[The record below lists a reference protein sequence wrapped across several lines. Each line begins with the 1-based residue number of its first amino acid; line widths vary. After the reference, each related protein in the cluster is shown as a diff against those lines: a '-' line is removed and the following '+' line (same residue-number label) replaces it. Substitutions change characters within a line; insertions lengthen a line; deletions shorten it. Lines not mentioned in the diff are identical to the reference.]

1 MILFRFLL
9 AVLTVFLFSS
19 LSAQERRSPKAEK
32 GVLDL
37 RDWNFE
43 KDGYVLLDGQ
53 WEFFWKKFIS
63 SRKEH
68 FNSEKNGFLEVPGLW
83 NGFTVD
89 GAEIPGW
96 GFGSYRLK
104 VLLPSNPVP
113 LSIHFEGA
121 ATSAV
126 LWINDRK
133 ILENGVIGTEKN
145 LSVPM
150 TKPIVAEIGLHY
162 EITLV
167 LEVANFSHY
176 KGGAWESVRLG
187 TNYQLQDFQR
197 TKEETDIFLTG
208 TILIMTLYHLG
219 LFSLR
224 KKDRSSLFFALFCI
238 AILFRIFTAGR
249 LMYIK
254 FPWVYWEFGNKLEY
268 LSLYLCVPAFFLF
281 LKSLYPD
288 EVSSRVGLLTWI
300 INGSMSAVV
309 ILTPA
314 HIYTRTLIPVEIALI
329 CTAVYGTFCLGLA
342 IWRKREGA
350 GIALIGYL
358 ALIFAGIND
367 ILYSQLII
375 NTGYYTPIGL
385 FFFIFSQSYMLSQK
399 FSKAFYNVEVLSEN
413 LQKTNESYSRFVPI
427 EFLQLLGKER
437 ITDIQLGDQVQRE
450 MTVLFSD
457 IRSFTSLSEKMTP
470 KDNFDFLNSYLQ
482 RMSPVIR
489 GSGGFIDKFIGDG
502 IMALFPDYVDD
513 ALKAALDMHSVLR
526 DLNEKRVK
534 KNYSVIKIGI
544 GIHTGNLMLG
554 TIGEKERM
562 DGSVI
567 SDSVNIASRIE
578 GLTKLYGA
586 DLLISET
593 AFQKVRNLSAFPHRK
608 IQKVRIRGKEN
619 YITILE
625 ILTEGSQEEMDKK
638 LSTLE
643 TFENAMDSY
652 SARQFSLAVNLF
664 ERVLEKNP
672 SDMTADYFLKRSL
685 MLNKM
690 KGVGNLSDEE
700 IDIL

>member
-1 MILFRFLL
+1 
-9 AVLTVFLFSS
+9 
-19 LSAQERRSPKAEK
+19 
-32 GVLDL
+32 
-37 RDWNFE
+37 E

-63 SRKEH
+63 SRNEH
-68 FNSEKNGFLEVPGLW
+68 FNSERNGFLEIPGLW
-83 NGFTVD
+83 NGFHVEGT
-89 GAEIPGW
+89 EISGW

-104 VLLPSNPVP
+104 ILLPENSPP

-126 LWINDRK
+126 LWINEAK
-133 ILENGVIGTEKN
+133 LLENGVIGTEKS
-145 LSVPM
+145 LTVPM
-150 TKPIVAEIGLHY
+150 TKPIVEEIGQHFDELNA
-162 EITLV
+162 V
-167 LEVANFSHY
+167 LEVSNFSHY
-176 KGGAWESVRLG
+176 KGGAWESIRLG
-187 TNYQLQDFQR
+187 TKYQLQSYQR

-208 TILIMTLYHLG
+208 TILIMTLYHFG

-224 KKDRSSLFFALFCI
+224 KKDRSSLYFALFCI

-249 LMYIK
+249 LMYVK
-254 FPWVYWEFGNKLEY
+254 FPWIYWEFGNKIEY

-288 EVSSRVGLLTWI
+288 EVSSRVGIFTWAV
-300 INGSMSAVV
+300 NGSMSAVV
-309 ILTPA
+309 IAAPA

-329 CTAVYGTFCLGLA
+329 LTAIYGTFCLGLA

-358 ALIFAGIND
+358 ALILAGIND

-375 NTGYYTPIGL
+375 NTGYYTPVGL

-399 FSKAFYNVEVLSEN
+399 FSKAFYSVEVLSEN

-427 EFLQLLGKER
+427 EFLHLLGKEK
-437 ITDIQLGDQVQRE
+437 ITDIQLGDQMQRE

-489 GSGGFIDKFIGDG
+489 RNGGFIDKFIGDG

-513 ALKAALDMHSVLR
+513 ALKAAVEMHSELR
-526 DLNEKRVK
+526 DLNDKRMK
-534 KNYSVIKIGI
+534 KNYPVIRIGI

-593 AFQKVRNLSAFPHRK
+593 AFQKVKDISSFPCRK
-608 IQKVRIRGKEN
+608 IQKVKIRGKEN

-625 ILTEGSQEEMDKK
+625 IFTDRFLKETEQKMLTADI
-638 LSTLE
+638 
-643 TFENAMDSY
+643 FEKAMDFY
-652 SARQFSLAVNLF
+652 TGRQFSEAVQLF
-664 ERVLEKNP
+664 EKVLKENP
-672 SDMTADYFLKRSL
+672 SDMTADFFLKRSQKL
-685 MLNKM
+685 QKF
-690 KGVGNLSDEE
+690 KGTGTLSEEE